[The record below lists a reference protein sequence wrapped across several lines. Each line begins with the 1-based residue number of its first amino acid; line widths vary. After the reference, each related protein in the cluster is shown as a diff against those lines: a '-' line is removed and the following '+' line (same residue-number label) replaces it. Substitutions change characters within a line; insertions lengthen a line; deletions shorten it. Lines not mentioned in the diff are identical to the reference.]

1 MSLMSGEPV
10 RYIDATTFEIVAT
23 GELLKHDLALCTC
36 KPEVKVSTFE
46 GMAKVRA
53 GRNRSD

>member
-1 MSLMSGEPV
+1 MSGEPV

>member
-1 MSLMSGEPV
+1 MSGEPV

-23 GELLKHDLALCTC
+23 GELLQHDLARCTC

-46 GMAKVRA
+46 GMSKVRA
-53 GRNRSD
+53 ESDRSD